1 MSDGARRLFVG
12 VKISTQL
19 QTGLNSPA
27 PGTDRYFKEDNG
39 EYLQIINQGE
49 DKFIGRYLKDGF
61 PIGDLDNVS
70 RNVRSIIRLIAGDHR
85 TKVRRMKC
93 LGLRPP
99 EVLCFAFS
107 ALAIGKRKGPSF
119 WRGPKVAFVSPFL
132 SDELDLRRLQA
143 LRALGDFEGNTLPLL
158 KRLVTVLGNLREVN
172 EHVIAALALDEPVAL
187 LVAEPLHGPLWHYSS

>member
-1 MSDGARRLFVG
+1 MSDGVRRLFVG

-85 TKVRRMKC
+85 IEEEAVRIY
-93 LGLRPP
+93 GG
-99 EVLCFAFS
+99 ETVGDAFS
-107 ALAIGKRKGPSF
+107 PYYQNG
-119 WRGPKVAFVSPFL
+119 L
-132 SDELDLRRLQA
+132 SDCLRR
-143 LRALGDFEGNTLPLL
+143 EP
-158 KRLVTVLGNLREVN
+158 KP
-172 EHVIAALALDEPVAL
+172 EHASLIGAT
-187 LVAEPLHGPLWHYSS
+187 